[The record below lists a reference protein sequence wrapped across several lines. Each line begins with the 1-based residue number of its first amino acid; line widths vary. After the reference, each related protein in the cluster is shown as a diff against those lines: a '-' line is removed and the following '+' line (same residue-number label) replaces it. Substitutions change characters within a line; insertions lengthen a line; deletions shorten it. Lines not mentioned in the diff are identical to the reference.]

1 MFKNAQAVWIK
12 DELQT
17 KNSHIILTKTLGNL
31 TDAKLKITASNFYKL
46 FVNDLFLGY
55 GPARTAYG
63 YARVDEYDLSNFNSD
78 VNVIKIEVAGYYSKA
93 LSTCQ
98 TQNFIVCEVLL
109 NDTVSVATGSKNDF
123 VYYKNTRR
131 LEKVER
137 YSFQRHFSEVID
149 YSFDPFSIS
158 DNLEVIPSFYPKYL
172 PRRVPYACF
181 DQVNLDGITAKGTFY
196 FDDNL
201 PCKPERYSEVFGE
214 YWGKY
219 LESDVLYKP
228 FRWLQQQAL
237 INTGKN
243 QNFPVA
249 VKEGE
254 YVTFDL
260 KKIEVGFIKWSF
272 NVVKDTDIVIG
283 FSEYIKDRD
292 FDFQDANMHNV
303 IEFFAP
309 KDAKIYDESFEPY
322 SARHLILLVKKGEIL
337 LTNFGIRRYERTKK
351 GIRQNDLTRKDLAG
365 IYDAGVRTFVHN
377 AVDLYTDC
385 PSRERAGWLC
395 DSFFTAKAEYF
406 FYGETPV
413 EDAFLEN
420 YVLYKHDPFYPEGAL
435 PMCYPSDPQ
444 KEGKFIPQWCMWY
457 VLEVYDYLTNRKPSF
472 SKDFFKTS
480 VYGVVNLMLKSLNS
494 DGLLEQLPSWNFV
507 EWSKANWWTKDVNF
521 PTQFLFAEVLD
532 CTAKLYD
539 DASLFNIADKM
550 RSKAIELSFDGE
562 FFVDHAV
569 RDNNGNLNVLTDTSE
584 AAQYYALLFGKL
596 NLSDPKY
603 DKFTKRVFEVGYDN
617 VTGRDFVQVNAFIGF
632 YLKQLALMQNKK
644 FALLEKEVKNF
655 FAGQVEKTGTLWE
668 YKTPVGSNDHGFA
681 SFAVISADIVDKL
694 KNK

>member
-1 MFKNAQAVWIK
+1 
-12 DELQT
+12 
-17 KNSHIILTKTLGNL
+17 
-31 TDAKLKITASNFYKL
+31 
-46 FVNDLFLGY
+46 
-55 GPARTAYG
+55 
-63 YARVDEYDLSNFNSD
+63 
-78 VNVIKIEVAGYYSKA
+78 
-93 LSTCQ
+93 
-98 TQNFIVCEVLL
+98 
-109 NDTVSVATGSKNDF
+109 
-123 VYYKNTRR
+123 
-131 LEKVER
+131 
-137 YSFQRHFSEVID
+137 
-149 YSFDPFSIS
+149 
-158 DNLEVIPSFYPKYL
+158 
-172 PRRVPYACF
+172 
-181 DQVNLDGITAKGTFY
+181 
-196 FDDNL
+196 
-201 PCKPERYSEVFGE
+201 
-214 YWGKY
+214 
-219 LESDVLYKP
+219 
-228 FRWLQQQAL
+228 
-237 INTGKN
+237 
-243 QNFPVA
+243 
-249 VKEGE
+249 
-254 YVTFDL
+254 
-260 KKIEVGFIKWSF
+260 
-272 NVVKDTDIVIG
+272 
-283 FSEYIKDRD
+283 
-292 FDFQDANMHNV
+292 MHNV